1 MAQRSRQKKKRRKPP
16 KSKTK
21 STKLLKQFT
30 TLSEGSLHSP
40 SLSLCLELVSKLYH
54 RHILLRD
61 GCHASRR
68 DTKWESKFDID
79 HFLVKQYETF
89 MPFSLLSIGGP
100 LIFKQHRKRS
110 AVVMPTFET
119 INAFLIGIFKRLHLN
134 CESSIVSLIYAE
146 RLMDKRHI
154 CITVR
159 NWRPIVIASILTASK
174 VWDDL
179 SSWNI
184 EFSNLLPLLSL
195 PSINKL
201 EGIYL
206 QSLQYDLYISSSEY
220 ARYYFALRSV
230 KSTKTQHIARYY
242 LNTKA
247 QQNERHRMDS
257 NWI

>member
-1 MAQRSRQKKKRRKPP
+1 M
-16 KSKTK
+16 
-21 STKLLKQFT
+21 
-30 TLSEGSLHSP
+30 G
-40 SLSLCLELVSKLYH
+40 
-54 RHILLRD
+54 
-61 GCHASRR
+61 
-68 DTKWESKFDID
+68 
-79 HFLVKQYETF
+79 
-89 MPFSLLSIGGP
+89 
-100 LIFKQHRKRS
+100 
-110 AVVMPTFET
+110 
-119 INAFLIGIFKRLHLN
+119 
-134 CESSIVSLIYAE
+134 
-146 RLMDKRHI
+146 HI

-242 LNTKA
+242 LNTKSATKRKTSTGLELDLNVSLSRRTKGFEKKSVMNHA
-247 QQNERHRMDS
+247 QSIQLKEQSNECSKSMMDEVKYDTEEQAQSIVSSSDSS
-257 NWI
+257 NLSVGMALHSVNVIEEEQELQDDDINRSKAMLLTQSNKKTKSKHLSSFSMPSKIQSLRPIN